1 VTHRRLAA
9 PALAIFSL
17 VLVSPAVALAASPS
31 PSVTASVPAS
41 APASP
46 SPTTYAA
53 VNVSLVV
60 SSGSVTA
67 GGHVTASGS
76 GFEANESVDLS
87 VSYGSQPKAAGSGEK
102 SGYVI
107 QTAGF
112 VRQEQP
118 TQVVADSAGAFSHV
132 VVLAQSGMATITATG
147 TVSHRS
153 SSSTVNV
160 LSRAAAAAAAA
171 SHSASKPQKKLFT
184 GTTLTLL
191 AAIPLLLFAG
201 FRVFTVLR
209 RRRQADDQTDNGMHP
224 VAHEPFTVG

>member
-1 VTHRRLAA
+1 MHRRLAA
-9 PALAIFSL
+9 PALAIFAL

-31 PSVTASVPAS
+31 PSATESAPAS

-76 GFEANESVDLS
+76 GFEANEPVDLN
-87 VSYGSQPKAAGSGEK
+87 VSYGSQPKAAGSVEK

-107 QTAGF
+107 ETAGF
-112 VRQEQP
+112 VRQGQP

-132 VVLAQSGMATITATG
+132 VVLSQSGMATITATG

-160 LSRAAAAAAAA
+160 LSRAAAAAAA

-201 FRVFTVLR
+201 FRVFTVW
-209 RRRQADDQTDNGMHP
+209 RRRQTSSPTDNGIHP
-224 VAHEPFTVG
+224 VAHEPFAAG

>member
-1 VTHRRLAA
+1 MTHRRLAA

-76 GFEANESVDLS
+76 GFEANEPVDLN
-87 VSYGSQPKAAGSGEK
+87 VSYGSQPKAAGSVEK

-112 VRQEQP
+112 LRQEQP
-118 TQVVADSAGAFSHV
+118 TQVFADSAGAFSHV

-160 LSRAAAAAAAA
+160 LSRAAAAAAA

-201 FRVFTVLR
+201 FRVFTVW
-209 RRRQADDQTDNGMHP
+209 RRRQIGIPTDNGIHP
-224 VAHEPFTVG
+224 VAHQPFVAG